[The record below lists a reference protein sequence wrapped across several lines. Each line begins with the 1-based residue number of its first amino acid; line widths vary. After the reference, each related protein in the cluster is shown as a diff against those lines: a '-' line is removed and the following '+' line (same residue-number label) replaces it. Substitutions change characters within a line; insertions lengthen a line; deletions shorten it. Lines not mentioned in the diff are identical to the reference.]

1 MVFSNFCTSTVVRDR
16 KPAFQ
21 RTDTTNQVVK
31 DTLVERS
38 LVSSALPE
46 LLVVV
51 VQAWPV
57 FSELLEAVFVD
68 VAQAVAGQQMD
79 NGGEQFTYTLE
90 AHLVT
95 LRPSFKQ
102 SSSPFPLAS
111 ALHIM

>member
-51 VQAWPV
+51 VQA
-57 FSELLEAVFVD
+57 
-68 VAQAVAGQQMD
+68 
-79 NGGEQFTYTLE
+79 
-90 AHLVT
+90 
-95 LRPSFKQ
+95 
-102 SSSPFPLAS
+102 
-111 ALHIM
+111 